1 MFTPNYTIEE
11 KRVIVEEWM
20 SLGITM
26 KEFCR
31 GKEINPSTFD
41 GWLNRFYP
49 EREKKTQVKS
59 TGLVKIQSAA
69 ANERE
74 FVMEYGGAKIRFSQS
89 ALKDVIQTLKTV
101 NG

>member
-1 MFTPNYTIEE
+1 MA
-11 KRVIVEEWM
+11 
-20 SLGITM
+20 
-26 KEFCR
+26 EFCR
-31 GKEINPSTFD
+31 RKDINTSTFD

-59 TGLVKIQSAA
+59 TGLVRIQSATT
-69 ANERE
+69 NERE

-89 ALKDVIQTLKTV
+89 SLKEVIQALNAV

>member
-1 MFTPNYTIEE
+1 MFTPKYTIEE

-20 SLGITM
+20 SSGITM

-31 GKEINPSTFD
+31 SKEINPSTFG

-49 EREKKTQVKS
+49 DREKKTKKRQ
-59 TGLVKIQSAA
+59 TAMVKIQAA
-69 ANERE
+69 GLDGE
-74 FVMEYGGAKIRFSQS
+74 FLMEYRGARIRFSQAS
-89 ALKDVIQTLKTV
+89 LGNVLQALDAV

>member
-1 MFTPNYTIEE
+1 MFTPKYTIEE
-11 KRVIVEEWM
+11 KKEIVDEWKVSGLCM
-20 SLGITM
+20 A
-26 KEFCR
+26 EFCR
-31 GKEINPSTFD
+31 RKDINTSTFD
-41 GWLNRFYP
+41 GWLNRLYP

-89 ALKDVIQTLKTV
+89 ALKDIIQTLKTV

>member
-1 MFTPNYTIEE
+1 MFKSKYTIEE

-20 SLGITM
+20 ASGISV

-31 GKEINPSTFD
+31 RKEINPSTFD

-49 EREKKTQVKS
+49 DREKKTKKRN
-59 TGLVKIQSAA
+59 TAMVKIQAA
-69 ANERE
+69 GLDGE
-74 FVMEYGGAKIRFSQS
+74 FLMEYRGARIRFSQAS
-89 ALKDVIQTLKTV
+89 LKDVLQALDAV

>member
-1 MFTPNYTIEE
+1 MFTPNFTIEE
-11 KRVIVEEWM
+11 KKVIVDECM
-20 SLGITM
+20 ASGLSRA
-26 KEFCR
+26 EFCR
-31 GKEINPSTFD
+31 RRGINASTFD

-59 TGLVKIQSAA
+59 TGLVRIQSATT
-69 ANERE
+69 NERE

-89 ALKDVIQTLKTV
+89 ALQDVIKTLKTV

>member
-1 MFTPNYTIEE
+1 MFTPNFTIEE
-11 KRVIVEEWM
+11 KKVIVDECM
-20 SLGITM
+20 ASGLSRA
-26 KEFCR
+26 EFCR
-31 GKEINPSTFD
+31 RRGINASTFD

-49 EREKKTQVKS
+49 GREKKTQS
-59 TGLVKIQSAA
+59 NCTGVKIQSAA

>member
-1 MFTPNYTIEE
+1 MFSPNYTIEE
-11 KRVIVEEWM
+11 KKVIVDECM
-20 SLGITM
+20 ASGLSRA
-26 KEFCR
+26 EFCR
-31 GKEINPSTFD
+31 RRGINASTFD

-69 ANERE
+69 ANESE

-89 ALKDVIQTLKTV
+89 ALQDVIKTLKSV

>member
-1 MFTPNYTIEE
+1 MASGLS
-11 KRVIVEEWM
+11 RA
-20 SLGITM
+20 
-26 KEFCR
+26 EFCR
-31 GKEINPSTFD
+31 RRGINASTFD

-89 ALKDVIQTLKTV
+89 ALQDVIKTLKAV

>member
-1 MFTPNYTIEE
+1 MFTPKYTIEE

-20 SLGITM
+20 SSGITM

-31 GKEINPSTFD
+31 RKEINPSTFD

-49 EREKKTQVKS
+49 GREKKTQS
-59 TGLVKIQSAA
+59 NCTGLVKIQSAVQD
-69 ANERE
+69 RE
-74 FVMEYGGAKIRFSQS
+74 FVMEYCGARIRFSQS
-89 ALKDVIQTLKTV
+89 ALQDVIKTLKTV